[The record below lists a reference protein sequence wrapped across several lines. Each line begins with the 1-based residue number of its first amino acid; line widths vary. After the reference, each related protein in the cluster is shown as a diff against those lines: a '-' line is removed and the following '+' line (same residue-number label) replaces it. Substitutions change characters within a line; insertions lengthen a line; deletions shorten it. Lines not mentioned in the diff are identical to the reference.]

1 MHAHE
6 IIRHTAHQAGIDPN
20 MAIHHAEKA
29 LNEGMEHDKHG
40 ETIMFY
46 KMLGNGSAHVHFVT
60 ADTPLNLVSSLQFF
74 KHALIH
80 HGVHTIY
87 TNSESKR
94 IATALGSIGVHFTN
108 SNNHQY
114 SKVAHI

>member
-6 IIRHTAHQAGIDPN
+6 IIRHTAKQAGINPEK
-20 MAIHHAEKA
+20 AIHHAEKA